1 MGFTGVEV
9 GGSTSP
15 ALTMKPVL
23 AFALLLTCNAQNMR
37 PVIGCMA
44 QPADPDLGGPDRQ
57 YLVSSYVQ
65 WLESAGAQVVPVLF
79 NQSQA
84 DLRLLF
90 GQLSGLLLPGGHCGT
105 HGTAYGNAS
114 WQLLTMAKQAND
126 AGKFFPVWGTCQG
139 HEQLAQF
146 GSGAMEP
153 SILNRT
159 QGTEGLIVALN
170 LTHAG
175 LSSRLLREAPSHI
188 VTALQHNP
196 ITVNLHSFSALAS
209 RIEHVGSAT
218 HAFFR
223 VVGTNQD
230 VHGKEFVSLF
240 EARQY
245 PFYGS
250 QFHPEK
256 NAFEW
261 NQSWEDNNT
270 AVGSKGG
277 AHSALGVATSQYF
290 ANFFVAE
297 ARRCP
302 HRWNWA
308 APPAPLIYDFE
319 PTKTS
324 STTMQQWEQ
333 CYVF

>member
-1 MGFTGVEV
+1 MNL
-9 GGSTSP
+9 
-15 ALTMKPVL
+15 ALASVL
-23 AFALLLTCNAQNMR
+23 LVACNAQNVR

-44 QPADPDLGGPDRQ
+44 QPADADLGGPNRQ
-57 YLVSSYVQ
+57 YLVSSYVR
-65 WLESAGAQVVPVLF
+65 WLESAGAQVVPVLY

-84 DLRLLF
+84 DLSLLF

-126 AGKFFPVWGTCQG
+126 AGNFFPVWGTCQG

-146 GSGAMEP
+146 GSGTMEP

-159 QGTEGLIVALN
+159 QGTEGMIVPLN
-170 LTHAG
+170 VTHAG
-175 LSSRLLREAPSHI
+175 LSSRLLRDAPSQVI
-188 VTALQHNP
+188 TALQHEP

-209 RIEHVGSAT
+209 RIEHAGSAT
-218 HAFFR
+218 HAFFE
-223 VVGTNQD
+223 VVASNRD
-230 VHGKEFVSLF
+230 ARGKEFVSLF

-261 NQSWEDNNT
+261 NQSWEVNNT
-270 AVGSKGG
+270 AVGANGG
-277 AHSALGVATSQYF
+277 AHSAMGVAVSQYF
-290 ANFFVAE
+290 ANFIVAE
-297 ARRCP
+297 ARKCP
-302 HRWNWA
+302 HRWNSA
-308 APPAPLIYDFE
+308 APIAPLIYDFE
-319 PTKTS
+319 PTKTTA
-324 STTMQQWEQ
+324 TTTQQWEQ